1 MDAKTKAHLLEKLAA
16 LDVQYS
22 IRPGV
27 AYVTNVKTGHIYEAT
42 MYTCDCPDFE
52 TGNGGTYD
60 GACKHMWRVR
70 LCRPCERCGGAMYW
84 ERKMDVFGCPS
95 CGNARDG
102 KRVREERNAERETRT
117 GRAA

>member
-1 MDAKTKAHLLEKLAA
+1 MDAKMKACLLGKLLA

-22 IRPGV
+22 VRSGI

-42 MYTCDCPDFE
+42 MYTCACPDFE
-52 TGNGGTYD
+52 PGNGGAYD

-70 LCRPCERCGGAMYW
+70 LCRPCEGCGGAMYW
-84 ERKMDVFGCPS
+84 GRRMDVFECPS

-102 KRVREERNAERETRT
+102 KLVREERNAERKMRRN
-117 GRAA
+117 GS